1 LVTIVAMSY
10 PNVLGKWDHPS
21 VTGPGDFLE
30 AARAAG
36 WDPGALPTA
45 VLFTYSPVV
54 TRFLAENPDRFTE
67 NPKLAP
73 SNARFFVTADTAPLI
88 GISCLGT
95 GAGAVGTQIQNL
107 IYLGVRKFA
116 SIGTA
121 GGLVESLEPGQIVL
135 VTSAVRDDGVSQHFL
150 PPARYIEPD
159 ELLTDRLRQA
169 LAVRLARAVEGR
181 TWTVAV
187 PYRMT
192 AQEIREYTSEGVITT
207 EMEAAA
213 VFAIARA
220 QRAESASAVVVTDV
234 TTPAGR
240 VREDWRASNPGLLQ
254 VVDAALDALC
264 R

>member
-1 LVTIVAMSY
+1 MSY
-10 PNVLGKWDHPS
+10 PIVPRKWEDPS

-30 AARAAG
+30 GAKAAG
-36 WDPGALPTA
+36 WDPGPLPAA

-54 TRFLAENPDRFTE
+54 TRFLVEHPDRFIE
-67 NPKLAP
+67 NAKLAP
-73 SNARFFVTADTAPLI
+73 SNARFFVTADAGPLI

-107 IYLGVRKFA
+107 IYLGVRRFV

-121 GGLVESLEPGQIVL
+121 GGLVDSLEPGRIVL
-135 VTSAVRDDGVSQHFL
+135 ITSAVRDEGVSHHFL

-159 ELLTDRLRQA
+159 ERLTGQLREA
-169 LAVRLARAVEGR
+169 LAVRQTAAIEGK
-181 TWTVAV
+181 TWTAAV

-192 AQEIREYTSEGVITT
+192 AQEIREYTSEGVITI

-213 VFAIARA
+213 VFAIAKA
-220 QRAESASAVVVTDV
+220 QGAESASAVVVTDI

-240 VREDWRASNPGLLQ
+240 VREGWRASNAGLLQ
-254 VVDAALDALC
+254 LVEAALDAL
-264 R
+264 RR